1 MRKGRVFFQI
11 GRGTSRERKRAHIRP
26 QMSATSPFSF
36 GRQPANP
43 VSVSTRNSDNRQKE
57 HRNGVHGAC
66 FAQTSARIQRHLRPG
81 PPVLRPTSS
90 EQPASS
96 VGRSSDRACKR
107 NSAPAPAMGL
117 NAPVERTRR
126 LQDGGISFEL
136 EIHDDSFSIQ
146 QKPIQSEA
154 REGSP
159 ERLFGNLFGSTTPTD
174 SIRETMA

>member
-1 MRKGRVFFQI
+1 
-11 GRGTSRERKRAHIRP
+11 
-26 QMSATSPFSF
+26 
-36 GRQPANP
+36 
-43 VSVSTRNSDNRQKE
+43 
-57 HRNGVHGAC
+57 
-66 FAQTSARIQRHLRPG
+66 
-81 PPVLRPTSS
+81 
-90 EQPASS
+90 
-96 VGRSSDRACKR
+96 
-107 NSAPAPAMGL
+107 MGL

-126 LQDGGISFEL
+126 LQDGGISCEL